1 MFTKQHYE
9 VVASVLRDVRDMA
22 RRQEIATAFARR
34 FAIDNERFNKERFL
48 RAASA
53 KDADT
58 TGAVAGGAVA
68 GGAAGA
74 TGGQDAS

>member
-34 FAIDNERFNKERFL
+34 FAIDNGRFNKERFL

-58 TGAVAGGAVA
+58 TGAVAGGA
-68 GGAAGA
+68 AGA

>member
-34 FAIDNERFNKERFL
+34 FAIDNAHFNKERFF

-53 KDADT
+53 KDEVT
-58 TGAVAGGAVA
+58 TGAVAGGA

-74 TGGQDAS
+74 KGE